1 MIWSPN
7 LVRATRYE
15 QERIDVMMT
24 LGCVCCASL
33 GIPYANVEC
42 QHIVEGGKRLGCWYT
57 IPLCP
62 GHHRGEWTQL
72 QRELIPTDKLVA
84 LSDGSKR
91 FIPVYGTQQDLW
103 KRVQIRMKLPT
114 LWKPTKVLPR
124 RVSLTQDI
132 D

>member
-15 QERIDVMMT
+15 QERIDAMMK

-42 QHIVEGGKRLGCWYT
+42 DHITEGGKRLGPYYT
-57 IPLCP
+57 IPVCP

-72 QRELIPTDKLVA
+72 QRELIPSNKLVA
-84 LSDGSKR
+84 ICDGSKR
-91 FIPVYGTQQDLW
+91 FNAVYGSRKDLW
-103 KRVQIRMKLPT
+103 KRVQTRLHLPA
-114 LWKPTKVLPR
+114 LWPVSKILPPR
-124 RVSLTQDI
+124 I
-132 D
+132 A